1 MVRGFGGVWCRGEG
15 ENVPDLE
22 GDPLQ
27 GRGVA
32 LLCSSALIRWGLR
45 LLGGGGDGGRDGE
58 KNKMQKEEK
67 TQLLGELRAA
77 RLG

>member
-1 MVRGFGGVWCRGEG
+1 M
-15 ENVPDLE
+15 
-22 GDPLQ
+22 Q